1 MKHNRDKVTEVDN
14 VEPRRR
20 SRSIRVLDGNNIA
33 TIDENQEEVK
43 YYSGKNYE
51 AIEEARYKRMMKNMG
66 MSGY

>member
-33 TIDENQEEVK
+33 TIEQNEEEIK
-43 YYSGKNYE
+43 YYTGKDYE
-51 AIEEARYKRMMKNMG
+51 AIEKARYDKMMRELG
-66 MSGY
+66 LSY